1 MTCPICKQN
10 KQNLIKIFLK
20 DKNNKRSEQVD
31 VCVDCEGEMERP
43 FVVYIK
49 SKLARAFIAAVKARG
64 GFVKD
69 TMIQIMK
76 DFVEKG

>member
-1 MTCPICKQN
+1 MICPICKQD
-10 KQNLIKIFLK
+10 KENLIKIFLK
-20 DKNNKRSEQVD
+20 DKSNKKSDQVD

-49 SKLARAFIAAVKARG
+49 SKLARAFIQTVKSQG

-69 TMIQIMK
+69 AMVKMMK